1 MTLDLQR
8 SWRAIGLVVP
18 VLALGGIAAGCGEE
32 DSAASGGGGG
42 TAQPAALAIEATS
55 AQPPEFKV
63 PATAPAGAVTIT
75 FTNSTK
81 DDIDGQLARAEG
93 DHSDEEVLA
102 QLNNAKQGKPV
113 AGWFEGAGGVGSTEP
128 GKTDSVTQVLEP
140 GTYYVVGGDDSPDGA
155 LEKFEVKAGE
165 GADLPRTDAKI
176 TATEYGFTAEG
187 LKAGANRVELRND
200 GREWHHFLA
209 SEMKPDATIED
220 VRKFLLTEKG
230 EVPFASEEGADSAVM
245 NGGVSQVVNLDLK
258 PGKYAFFCYI
268 ADRKGGPP
276 HVVKGMV
283 SEVTVEK

>member
-18 VLALGGIAAGCGEE
+18 VLALGVAAGCGDE
-32 DSAASGGGGG
+32 DSAASGGGGD
-42 TAQPAALAIEATS
+42 TSEPAALAIEATS

-81 DDIDGQLARAEG
+81 ADIDGQLARAEG

-102 QLNNAKQGKPV
+102 ELNNAKQGKPV
-113 AGWFEGAGGVGSTEP
+113 AGWFEGAGRVGSTEP

-165 GADLPRTDAKI
+165 GAELPATDAEI
-176 TATEYGFTAEG
+176 TATEYGFTGEG
-187 LKAGANRVELRND
+187 LNAGPNRVELRND
-200 GREWHHFLA
+200 GKEWHHFLA

-220 VRKFLLTEKG
+220 VRKFLMTEKG
-230 EVPFASEEGADSAVM
+230 ELPFASEEGVDSAVM
-245 NGGVSQVVNLDLK
+245 DGGMSQVVNLDLK

-276 HVVKGMV
+276 HVVKGMI
-283 SEVTVEK
+283 SEVTVE